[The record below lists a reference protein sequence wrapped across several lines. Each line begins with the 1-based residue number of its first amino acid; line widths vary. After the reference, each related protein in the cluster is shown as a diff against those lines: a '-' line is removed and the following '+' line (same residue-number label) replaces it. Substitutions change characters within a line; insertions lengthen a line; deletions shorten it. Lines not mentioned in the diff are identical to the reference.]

1 MVKHKLTFEQHDMI
15 NNAVWDYTVRFNN
28 LDERAEVLQ
37 LLVNCDSDA
46 MNDVIGML
54 DLDSTYNDM
63 KAVKE
68 AIANKAD
75 EILSDPGAWEDYMN
89 ETCSC

>member
-1 MVKHKLTFEQHDMI
+1 MIKRKLTFEQHDMI
-15 NNAVWDYTVRFNN
+15 STAVWDYAVRFDN
-28 LDERAEVLQ
+28 LDERADGLQ
-37 LLVNCDSDA
+37 LLTNYNRDA
-46 MNDVIGML
+46 MNKVLGML

-75 EILSDPGAWEDYMN
+75 EILSDPGAWDDYMN